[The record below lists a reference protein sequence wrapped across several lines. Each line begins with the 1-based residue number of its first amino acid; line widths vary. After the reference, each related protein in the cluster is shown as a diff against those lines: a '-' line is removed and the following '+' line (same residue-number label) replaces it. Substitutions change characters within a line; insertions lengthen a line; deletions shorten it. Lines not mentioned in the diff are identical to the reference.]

1 MRLVADAD
9 VLVGEL
15 LRHRGQELVTHR
27 QLELYVAK
35 HAWDEAHHEMRRRA
49 DARVRRGQ
57 LDQATATALTDK
69 AWALAEAHVT
79 VVPAEIYAFVEERAR
94 LRIPRDPNDWPTVAL
109 ALVLDAGIW
118 TNDGDF
124 LGCGCPTWVTET
136 LLAEIGR

>member
-15 LRHRGQELVTHR
+15 LRHRGQELVTHT
-27 QLELYVAK
+27 QLELNVAE
-35 HAWDEAHHEMRRRA
+35 HAWNESHHEMQRRA
-49 DARVRRGQ
+49 EARVRRGQ
-57 LDQATATALTDK
+57 LDQATATALTEK

-79 VVPAEIYAFVEERAR
+79 VVPAEASAFVEARAR
-94 LRIPRDPNDWPTVAL
+94 RRIPRDPNDWPTVAL
-109 ALVLDAGIW
+109 ALVLESDIW

-136 LLAEIGR
+136 LLAELRQ

>member
-15 LRHRGQELVTHR
+15 LRQRGQKLVTHTH
-27 QLELYVAK
+27 LELYVAE
-35 HAWDEAHHEMRRRA
+35 HAWSEAHHELQRRA

-57 LDQATATALTDK
+57 LDQAVATALTER
-69 AWALAEAHVT
+69 AWALAEAYVT
-79 VVPAEIYAFVEERAR
+79 VVPIEAYTFLEERAR

-124 LGCGCPTWVTET
+124 LGCGCATWVTET
-136 LLAEIGR
+136 LLAEIAE